1 MVTEPGKSAN
11 AETVAGGGEAAA
23 ATTAAPGA
31 WLVLVVA
38 CAAEFMV
45 VLDASVVNVALPAI
59 QASLDFSPAGLQWVV
74 TSYALV
80 FAGFLLLGGRLA
92 DLYRPRRVFLSG
104 LVVFTV
110 ASGVGGLAVSPAM
123 LIVARGVQALGAAV
137 LAPASLT
144 LLTTTFDEGPRR
156 VRALAIWTALA
167 SAGGAAG
174 SLLGGVLTE
183 YLSWRATLL
192 INLPIGTLALVV
204 AARTLT
210 AAHADRSIATA
221 NEPLAGRRLDV
232 PGAVAATVGLVALTF
247 AVSGAEER
255 GWSSATTLG
264 AFAVAAVG
272 LAVFVVDEGWWS
284 RYPLVPLRLFRLP
297 AITIGNAAM
306 LLAGV
311 CLMPMWYFLSLYMQ
325 QGLGLSALLTGLG
338 FLPHTLITVAVGAWL
353 APRLMDRVS
362 ARTLLAVG
370 CIIGAAGFWWQS
382 RIDLTDTYLTGVL
395 GPAVAISVGG
405 GLLNTPLTTVVTS
418 GVTSDDAGAAS
429 GLMNTT
435 KQVGGALGLA
445 ALLTVATATT
455 ITGNLDDPGQLVAGF
470 AVAFQVMAALL
481 VLVAVLAAALPA
493 PRPTKPL
500 SNREPSIPPRRRN
513 RPIT

>member
-1 MVTEPGKSAN
+1 LKYAKGAVAVAEPSTNTG
-11 AETVAGGGEAAA
+11 AGASSGEAS
-23 ATTAAPGA
+23 GA
-31 WLVLVVA
+31 GVWLVLVVA

-45 VLDASVVNVALPAI
+45 VLDASVVNVALPTI
-59 QASLDFSPAGLQWVV
+59 EASLDFSPAGLQWVV
-74 TSYALV
+74 TSYALI

-92 DLYRPRRVFLSG
+92 DLYGRRRVFLAG
-104 LVVFTV
+104 LAVFTV
-110 ASGVGGLAVSPAM
+110 ASGVGGLATTPAM
-123 LIVARGVQALGAAV
+123 LIVARGLQALGAAV

-192 INLPIGTLALVV
+192 INLPIGALALVL
-204 AARTLT
+204 AARALT
-210 AAHADRSIATA
+210 GAHADTPASTA
-221 NEPLAGRRLDV
+221 DEPPAGRRLDV

-264 AFAVAAVG
+264 ALAVAAAG

-284 RYPLVPLRLFRLP
+284 RSPLVPLRLFRLR
-297 AITIGNAAM
+297 AITLGNAAM

-353 APRLMDRVS
+353 APRLMGRVP
-362 ARTLLAVG
+362 ARTLLAAG
-370 CIIGAAGFWWQS
+370 CLIGAAGFWWQS
-382 RIDLTDTYLTGVL
+382 CIDLTDTYLTGVL
-395 GPAVAISVGG
+395 GPAVAISIGG
-405 GLLNTPLTTVVTS
+405 GLLNTPLTTIVTS
-418 GVTSDDAGAAS
+418 GVTDDDAGAAS

-435 KQVGGALGLA
+435 KQIGGALGLA
-445 ALLTVATATT
+445 ALLTVATTT
-455 ITGNLDDPGQLVAGF
+455 TTGNLEDPRQLVAGF
-470 AVAFQVMAALL
+470 AVAFEVMAGLL
-481 VLVAVLAAALPA
+481 MLVAVLAAALPA
-493 PRPTKPL
+493 PRPQVGV
-500 SNREPSIPPRRRN
+500 R
-513 RPIT
+513 

>member
-1 MVTEPGKSAN
+1 MAEPSTNTG
-11 AETVAGGGEAAA
+11 AGASSGEAS
-23 ATTAAPGA
+23 GA
-31 WLVLVVA
+31 GVWLVLVVA

-45 VLDASVVNVALPAI
+45 VLDASVVNVALPTI
-59 QASLDFSPAGLQWVV
+59 EASLDFSPAGLQWVV
-74 TSYALV
+74 TSYALI

-92 DLYRPRRVFLSG
+92 DLYGRRRVFLAG
-104 LVVFTV
+104 LAVFTV
-110 ASGVGGLAVSPAM
+110 ASGVGGLATTPAM
-123 LIVARGVQALGAAV
+123 LIVARGLQALGAAV

-192 INLPIGTLALVV
+192 INLPIGALALVL
-204 AARTLT
+204 AARALT
-210 AAHADRSIATA
+210 GAHADTPASTA
-221 NEPLAGRRLDV
+221 DEPPAGRRLDV

-264 AFAVAAVG
+264 ALAVAAAG

-284 RYPLVPLRLFRLP
+284 RSPLVPLRLFRLR
-297 AITIGNAAM
+297 AITLGNAAM

-353 APRLMDRVS
+353 APRLMGRVP
-362 ARTLLAVG
+362 ARTLLAAG
-370 CIIGAAGFWWQS
+370 CLIGAAGFWWQS
-382 RIDLTDTYLTGVL
+382 CIDLTDTYLTGVL
-395 GPAVAISVGG
+395 GPAVAISIGG
-405 GLLNTPLTTVVTS
+405 GLLNTPLTTIVTS
-418 GVTSDDAGAAS
+418 GVTDDDAGAAS

-435 KQVGGALGLA
+435 KQIGGALGLA
-445 ALLTVATATT
+445 ALLTVATTT
-455 ITGNLDDPGQLVAGF
+455 TTGNLEDPRQLVAGF
-470 AVAFQVMAALL
+470 AVAFEVMAGLL
-481 VLVAVLAAALPA
+481 MLVAVLAAALPA
-493 PRPTKPL
+493 PRPQVGV
-500 SNREPSIPPRRRN
+500 R
-513 RPIT
+513 

>member
-1 MVTEPGKSAN
+1 MNEPATSRSRSGDRAR
-11 AETVAGGGEAAA
+11 AGL
-23 ATTAAPGA
+23 

-59 QASLDFSPAGLQWVV
+59 QTGLGFDPSGLQWVV

-92 DLYRPRRVFLSG
+92 DLYGRRRVFLAG
-104 LVVFTV
+104 LVVFTAASV
-110 ASGVGGLAVSPAM
+110 AGGLAISPAM
-123 LIVARGVQALGAAV
+123 LVIARGVQALGAAV

-144 LLTTTFDEGPRR
+144 ILTTTFPDGPQR

-192 INLPIGTLALVV
+192 INLPVGAIAVLLALR
-204 AARTLT
+204 ALPGDQHDTRTT
-210 AAHADRSIATA
+210 TTGGADAGVRAAH
-221 NEPLAGRRLDV
+221 RLDV
-232 PGAVAATVGLVALTF
+232 PGALAVTVGLIALTF
-247 AVSGAEER
+247 AVSGAHDR
-255 GWSSATTLG
+255 GWGSATTVAAL
-264 AFAVAAVG
+264 AVAVVG
-272 LAVFVVDEGWWS
+272 LAVFVADEAWLS
-284 RYPLVPLRLFRLP
+284 PAPLVPLRLFRRR
-297 AITIGNAAM
+297 AITVGNVAM

-325 QGLGLSALLTGLG
+325 QVLGLSALVTGLG
-338 FLPHTLITVAVGAWL
+338 FLPHTLITVLVGAWL
-353 APRLMDRVS
+353 APRLMARIPARV
-362 ARTLLAVG
+362 LLAAG
-370 CIIGAAGFWWQS
+370 SLLAAAGFWWQS
-382 RIDLTDTYLTGVL
+382 RIDPTDTYLSGIL
-395 GPAVAISVGG
+395 GPAVAMSVGV
-405 GLLNTPLTTVVTS
+405 GLLNTPLTTLVTS

-445 ALLTVATATT
+445 ALLTIGAASTTTGHLDQGDPVELIGGFSTA
-455 ITGNLDDPGQLVAGF
+455 F
-470 AVAFQVMAALL
+470 EVMALL
-481 VLVAVLAAALPA
+481 MIVVAALAAALPA
-493 PRPTKPL
+493 PRRQPHDAAA
-500 SNREPSIPPRRRN
+500 R
-513 RPIT
+513 